1 MKKIRKKSD
10 TIGGIAHKISEGFYI
25 NIKRPPVHNL
35 EDVKSGEDTKE
46 EEKHRGNSMPEEETA
61 IEKTINPEKPSTDSD
76 DNVYQQN

>member
-35 EDVKSGEDTKE
+35 EDVKSEDPKEE
-46 EEKHRGNSMPEEETA
+46 EEKHRGNSMPEEETG
-61 IEKTINPEKPSTDSD
+61 IEKTINPDKPHTDSD
-76 DNVYQQN
+76 TLHQ